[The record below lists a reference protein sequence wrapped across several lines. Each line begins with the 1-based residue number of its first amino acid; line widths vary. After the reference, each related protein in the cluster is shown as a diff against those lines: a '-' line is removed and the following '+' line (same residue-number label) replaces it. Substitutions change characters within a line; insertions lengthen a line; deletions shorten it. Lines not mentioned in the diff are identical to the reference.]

1 MKPWRN
7 WWICSLLTIL
17 CFKFIGDLFQ
27 SFKVALFCTSVN
39 GYPTLLQCMNVLRMK
54 TILIERIC
62 LRRSGSFDLNPEE
75 LYSNLMTEYD
85 VLCFTNDTMPAQT
98 HCHRYNNFIFVLLLF
113 YRLMAIYFYHKIHFI
128 SIFLMIWKEPF
139 IKNSIIS

>member
-1 MKPWRN
+1 MG
-7 WWICSLLTIL
+7 TIL

-75 LYSNLMTEYD
+75 LNSNLMTEYD
-85 VLCFTNDTMPAQT
+85 VLLMIYARPNTLSSIQQLHLC
-98 HCHRYNNFIFVLLLF
+98 IFAFLLLDGH
-113 YRLMAIYFYHKIHFI
+113 L
-128 SIFLMIWKEPF
+128 
-139 IKNSIIS
+139 